1 MYNYRTYVRTSL
13 ATVCRY
19 VPVYQQI
26 PVLANSLLVQFEKL
40 LAHLEHYKLQYR
52 WKIILV
58 YWIILLV

>member
-13 ATVCRY
+13 AAVCRY

-40 LAHLEHYKLQYR
+40 LVHLEHYKPQYR